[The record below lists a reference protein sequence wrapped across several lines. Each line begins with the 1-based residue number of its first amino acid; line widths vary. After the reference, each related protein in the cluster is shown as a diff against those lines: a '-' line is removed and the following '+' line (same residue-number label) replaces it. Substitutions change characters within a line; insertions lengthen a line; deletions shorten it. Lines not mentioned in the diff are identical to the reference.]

1 MTRHLF
7 QCGKNSKCVSNFIR
21 FHHYDACTDGWQTAA
36 YTEELFPVFSDT
48 NSYILMDESGECRG
62 LYSRLDSLASVKQAE
77 FDSQSMR
84 ASSVF
89 SMLTTHG
96 VLRSDGELFFKW
108 IPRSIKDKIYNCKI
122 VDIHGSDWMLACIT
136 RESNTIFIVD
146 VSIDSCIEIRLNH
159 DVKYCYT
166 NKGKCYIIGRE
177 GIWRNSSLDG
187 QDLVL
192 IHGFKSKN
200 KRIIMHGRSNN
211 YMVVSVGEETVIFA
225 DEDVLPLDIKVRRCY
240 TFPKCM
246 VLETERGIFFSST
259 RADSNIASCISELF
273 SEAGHDYLR
282 HQTMIDPVLTVMA
295 GKKECVKDLAGII
308 CAYRKSSLHDDGVAF
323 LLRNEPEF
331 LIERMSR
338 NEQE

>member
-7 QCGKNSKCVSNFIR
+7 QCGKNSRLVSNFIR
-21 FHHYDACTDGWQTAA
+21 LHHYDAYPDVWQTAA

-62 LYSRLDSLASVKQAE
+62 LYSRLDSLASFKKTE
-77 FDSQSMR
+77 FDIQSMR
-84 ASSVF
+84 ASSIF

-108 IPRSIKDKIYNCKI
+108 IPRPVKDKIYNRKI
-122 VDIHGSDWMLACIT
+122 LDIHGSDWMLACIM
-136 RESNTIFIVD
+136 RESKTIFLADI
-146 VSIDSCIEIRLNH
+146 SIDSCIEIPFNQ
-159 DVKYCYT
+159 DAQYCYI
-166 NKGKCYIIGRE
+166 NKGNCYIIGCE
-177 GIWRNSSLDG
+177 GIWRNSVLDG
-187 QDLVL
+187 QNLVL
-192 IHGFKSKN
+192 VHAFKEKN
-200 KRIIMHGRSNN
+200 KRIIVHGRSNN
-211 YMVVSVGEETVIFA
+211 YMVISVGAETAIFA
-225 DEDVLPLDIKVRRCY
+225 AEDALPLDIKVRRCY

-273 SEAGHDYLR
+273 SEAGHDYLGY
-282 HQTMIDPVLTVMA
+282 QTIIDPALTVMA
-295 GKKECVKDLAGII
+295 GRKERIKDLAGMI

-323 LLRNEPEF
+323 LLRSEPEF